1 MDYGLIF
8 LTLSPEFVLTVSA
21 LVVLGLDLTVLKGTS
36 RIYRMTAA
44 AGVMAIGIFAA
55 ILLLQYYVQ
64 PVRFPLGMLVQN
76 PLNLLV
82 KKVILF
88 VALTIG
94 LLATEVRFT
103 RNVGEYYALLILA
116 TVGMM
121 LLVSAENLLSLFV
134 GLELTSLSLYV
145 LAAYNERSRESAE
158 AGMKY
163 FLFGGMSAAFLLF
176 GFSYL
181 YGLAWTL
188 ELAGLNAG
196 LSGHAADPLLSV
208 ALIMVVIGFGFKL
221 AAVPFHFWAP
231 DTYQGAPVASAMLIG
246 SASKVAGGYAFLK
259 LLLIGFGPGG
269 WGGNAETVTGW
280 APLLAL
286 LSVLSVVFGNLA
298 ALAQTSVR
306 RLLGYSAVAHAGY
319 LLLGFFGSETDAY
332 HSVVFYLTV
341 YALTTA
347 GTFGVIAAVQGKGR
361 DLRLEDFAG
370 FSRKSPEMAVCLL
383 IFILSLA
390 GIPPLAG
397 FVGKFYLFAAA
408 LKGDPGHLGMLTAVG
423 IGIVMSAVSLYYY
436 LQLLKQVFVADPVG
450 PVLRVKAGFLG
461 RSMILLLAFCVV
473 VLGCVPDVFLDLITG
488 ATLTI
493 GR

>member
-8 LTLSPEFVLTVSA
+8 LTLSPEFVLAVA
-21 LVVLGLDLTVLKGTS
+21 AMAVMGLDLTVLKGTS

-44 AGVMAIGIFAA
+44 AGVMAIGIFTA
-55 ILLLQYYVQ
+55 ILLLQYYVKDAS
-64 PVRFPLGMLVQN
+64 FPLGMLVQN

-103 RNVGEYYALLILA
+103 RNVGEYYALLMLA
-116 TVGMM
+116 TIGMM
-121 LLVSAENLLSLFV
+121 LLVSTENLLLLFV
-134 GLELTSLSLYV
+134 ALELTSLSLYV
-145 LAAYNERSRESAE
+145 LAGYNERSRESAE

-181 YGLAWTL
+181 YGLGGTL
-188 ELAGLNAG
+188 DLGSLGLA
-196 LSGHAADPLLSV
+196 LSAHAADPLLSV
-208 ALIMVVIGFGFKL
+208 ALILVVIGFGFKL

-231 DTYQGAPVASAMLIG
+231 DTYQGAPIASTMLIG

-259 LLLIGFGPGG
+259 LLLIGFGAGG
-269 WGGNAETVTGW
+269 WSGSGETITGW

-286 LSVLSVVFGNLA
+286 IAVLSMVFGNLA

-319 LLLGFFGSETDAY
+319 LLLGFFGSESDAY

-341 YALTTA
+341 YALTTVGA
-347 GTFGVIAAVQGKGR
+347 FGVIAAVQGKGR
-361 DLRLEDFAG
+361 DLTLRDFAG
-370 FSRKSPEMAVCLL
+370 FSRKSPEMALCLL
-383 IFILSLA
+383 VFILSLA

-397 FVGKFYLFAAA
+397 FAGKFYLFAAA
-408 LKGDPGHLGMLTAVG
+408 LKSDPGHMGMLAAVS
-423 IGIVMSAVSLYYY
+423 IGVVMSAVSLYYY
-436 LQLLKQVFVADPVG
+436 LQLLKQVFVADPIG

-461 RSMILLLAFCVV
+461 RSMILLLAFCVIT
-473 VLGCVPDVFLDLITG
+473 LGCAPGIFLDLITG
-488 ATLTI
+488 AVI
-493 GR
+493 SVSR